1 MKNLFLLAMTL
12 FSLTFFTSDLQAQ
25 GHFNEVI
32 GTVKSGKI
40 TLTANKENIMKN
52 WSSILRDE
60 SKIDTEFTDL
70 EILKI
75 ERGYLLI
82 AKSAKYTSKVGLV
95 NDNGNLHILKIDDLT
110 VTCTT
115 EDCSSEKGGCVPL
128 DTYLICTDC
137 SGDGKCKRTIT
148 VKFANITENK
158 L

>member
-1 MKNLFLLAMTL
+1 MKNLFFLAMTL

-25 GHFNEVI
+25 DHFEEVI
-32 GTVKSGKI
+32 GTVKSGKM

-70 EILKI
+70 EIFKVK
-75 ERGYLLI
+75 RGYLLI

-95 NDNGNLHILKIDDLT
+95 NDNSNLHILKSDDLT
-110 VTCTT
+110 VICTT
-115 EDCSSEKGGCVPL
+115 EDCPSEIGGCVPL
-128 DTYLICTDC
+128 STHLICTAC
-137 SGDGKCKRTIT
+137 TEGKCKRTIS